1 MEKLTRKYGLITAI
15 CMVVGTVIGSGV
27 FFKAQNVLNAT
38 GGNMPLGI
46 AAWVITGVIMIICSA
61 QFSVMATKYEKVSGV
76 VDYAEATCGKGYAY
90 YLAWFMVNVY
100 YPGMTS
106 VLAWVSARY
115 FGVLFGWSMVGPE
128 VLCLA
133 GFFLIANYTLN
144 ALSPKLAGKFQVSA
158 TIIKLIP
165 IVLMAIVG
173 TIVGLANGTLTNNFT
188 HVVHEAVG
196 GIGGGLFAAI
206 VATVFAYEGWI
217 VATSIN
223 AELKNP
229 KKNLPLAL
237 VIGSLIVVVAYV
249 LYYIG
254 VAGGASNETLM
265 GEGATTAF
273 SNIFGGVGGT
283 ILNICIVI
291 SCLGTLN
298 GLMVGAT
305 RGMYAIAARN
315 EGPRPKMFGQIDK
328 ASNMT
333 TNSSVWGLFV
343 CAAWLL
349 YFYGANLAPNG
360 GWFGIFNFDSS
371 ELPIVTIY
379 AMYIPMFIM
388 WMIKEK
394 DMTPFKRFVLPILSI
409 IACAFMVF
417 AAVWAHGVTPLQSAQ
432 KDDKFAFPVLFYLII
447 FGVIMLAGFLF
458 SDTFKRI
465 LAKFKKGAKNLEA
478 TTDEADKAVAKNSD
492 EACKA
497 DVAVA
502 ETTSSQE

>member
-27 FFKAQNVLNAT
+27 FFKAQNVLTAT

-46 AAWVITGVIMIICSA
+46 AAWAITGLIMIVCSA
-61 QFSVMATKYEKVSGV
+61 QFAVMATKYEKVSGV
-76 VDYAEATCGKGYAY
+76 VDYAEATCGKTYAY
-90 YLAWFMVNVY
+90 YLAWFMVNLY

-115 FGVLFGWSMVGPE
+115 FGVMFGWSMVGPR
-128 VLCLA
+128 VMALA
-133 GFFLIANYTLN
+133 GFFLVASYTLN

-158 TIIKLIP
+158 TVIKLIP
-165 IVLMAIVG
+165 ITLMAIVG
-173 TIVGLANGTLTNNFT
+173 TIVGFVNGTLTQNFT
-188 HVVHEAVG
+188 TVVSEAVG
-196 GIGGGLFAAI
+196 GTGGGLFAAV

-237 VIGSLIVVVAYV
+237 IFGALIVVIAYI

-254 VAGGASNETLM
+254 VAGGATNEVLIN
-265 GEGATTAF
+265 EGATTAF
-273 SNIFGGVGGT
+273 TNIFGAVGGT
-283 ILNICIVI
+283 LLNICIVI

-305 RGMYAIAARN
+305 RGMYAIAARG
-315 EGPRPKMFGQIDK
+315 EGPMPNTFKQIDK
-328 ASNMT
+328 ASNMA
-333 TNSSVWGLFV
+333 TNSSVWGLFI

-349 YFYGANLAPNG
+349 YFYGANLVDG
-360 GWFGIFNFDSS
+360 GWFGLFNFDSS

-394 DMTPFKRFVLPILSI
+394 DLGVFKRFILPILSM

-417 AAVWAHGVTPLQSAQ
+417 AAVYAHGITPYNTAKANGTFS
-432 KDDKFAFPVLFYLII
+432 FPVLFYLIL
-447 FGVIMLAGFLF
+447 FGVIMLIGFFF
-458 SDTFKRI
+458 SPTFLRLRGKQADTP
-465 LAKFKKGAKNLEA
+465 A
-478 TTDEADKAVAKNSD
+478 DE
-492 EACKA
+492 E
-497 DVAVA
+497 
-502 ETTSSQE
+502 

>member
-1 MEKLTRKYGLITAI
+1 MYISAKGGKVMEKLQRKYGLVTAI

-46 AAWVITGVIMIICSA
+46 AAWVITGLIMIICSA
-61 QFSVMATKYEKVSGV
+61 QFAVMATKYEKVSGV

-90 YLAWFMVNVY
+90 YLAWFMVNIY

-115 FGVLFGWSMVGPE
+115 LGVLFGWSMVSAE
-128 VLCLA
+128 VMCLA

-158 TIIKLIP
+158 TVIKLIP
-165 IVLMAIVG
+165 IVLMALVG
-173 TIVGLANGTLTNNFT
+173 TVVGLINGNLSYNFT
-188 HVVHEAVG
+188 HIVSEAVG
-196 GIGGGLFAAI
+196 GVGGGLFAAI

-223 AELKNP
+223 AELKDP

-237 VIGSLIVVVAYV
+237 VIGAFIVVVAYV

-254 VAGGASNETLM
+254 VAGGAKNEVLM
-265 GEGATTAF
+265 NEGATVAF
-273 SNIFGGVGGT
+273 SNVFGKVGGA
-283 ILNICIVI
+283 ILNICIVV

-305 RGMYAIAARN
+305 RGMYAIAARG
-315 EGPRPKMFGQIDK
+315 EGPSPKMFGQIDK

-343 CAAWLL
+343 CAAWLV
-349 YFYGANLAPNG
+349 YFYGANLTN
-360 GWFGIFNFDSS
+360 GWFGPFNFDSS

-379 AMYIPMFIM
+379 AMYIPMFIA
-388 WMIKEK
+388 WIIKEK
-394 DMTPFKRFVLPILSI
+394 ELSVFKRFILPIASI
-409 IACAFMVF
+409 VACAFMVF
-417 AAVWAHGVTPLQSAQ
+417 AAVYAHGITPLKTSLENGNG
-432 KDDKFAFPVLFYLII
+432 FTFPVLFYLII
-447 FGVIMLAGFLF
+447 FAVIMLVGFLF
-458 SDTFKRI
+458 SD
-465 LAKFKKGAKNLEA
+465 LFKKLTGKKEVVEETVITEEA
-478 TTDEADKAVAKNSD
+478 
-492 EACKA
+492 
-497 DVAVA
+497 
-502 ETTSSQE
+502 